1 MHVFCVSQA
10 GSWGFRKNCKINII
24 PDRAIFGRDLMYE
37 STSQICAVLQESNE
51 KTIFIYAKSLRE
63 GAFKSTGDLT

>member
-10 GSWGFRKNCKINII
+10 GSRGFSKNCKINII

-37 STSQICAVLQESNE
+37 SITQISAVLQESNE
-51 KTIFIYAKSLRE
+51 KTIFIYDKVSGKEPLKVPE
-63 GAFKSTGDLT
+63 I